1 LAELFSQRPDIRLAS
16 ALLNDPGMAP
26 ALENHALRYVDAQ
39 MVDTPAGRL
48 TDATVV
54 SPSGA
59 KLGHLD
65 GIVIDPLHRHASFLV
80 VSVRK
85 WMRTHRYLLPLEPSR
100 IDSGAHELYVDVE
113 SSDLN
118 QFPEVPA
125 ARIPAFSDEDL
136 VDVFF
141 APLPS

>member
-1 LAELFSQRPDIRLAS
+1 MMPAPN
-16 ALLNDPGMAP
+16 ND
-26 ALENHALRYVDAQ
+26 ALRYVDAQ
-39 MVDTPAGRL
+39 HVDTPAGRL
-48 TDATVV
+48 SDATVV

-85 WMRTHRYLLPLEPSR
+85 RLRTHRYLLPLEPSR
-100 IDSGAHELYVDVE
+100 IDSGAHELHVEVE
-113 SSDLN
+113 SADLN

-141 APLPS
+141 TPRPS